1 VGYQSGPGTTTQLSN
16 ATAIGNGA
24 LNLASNT
31 AVIGNASVTDFY
43 TGSATA
49 VATTHTFGEQLT
61 SGYNGSGGSA
71 IPACASNLVGK
82 RVLVTDATITT
93 LIGAWGTTYSSGGT
107 YTVAV
112 ECIFN
117 STGSVYTWIID

>member
-1 VGYQSGPGTTTQLSN
+1 
-16 ATAIGNGA
+16 
-24 LNLASNT
+24 
-31 AVIGNASVTDFY
+31 
-43 TGSATA
+43 